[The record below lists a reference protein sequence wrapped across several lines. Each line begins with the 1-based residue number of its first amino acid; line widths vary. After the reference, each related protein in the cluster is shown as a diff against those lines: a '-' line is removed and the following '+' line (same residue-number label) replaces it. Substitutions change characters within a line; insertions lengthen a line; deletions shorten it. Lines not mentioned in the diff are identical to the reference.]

1 MNHVQVKQIA
11 VGNFLGEGI
20 RKASMPELGP
30 GGSWSTCAI
39 GCNVSPP
46 RDVAHI
52 QFQSRI
58 AFKLVW
64 VPTDNF
70 DMFALVDD
78 DGNELARGKPNG
90 DLPALR
96 ERMKNYRLVQGS
108 KYAHVVDEIAANSV
122 V

>member
-1 MNHVQVKQIA
+1 MKQIA

-46 RDVAHI
+46 RDVAHK
-52 QFQSRI
+52 QFHSRI

-64 VPTDNF
+64 VPNDNF

-78 DGNELARGKPNG
+78 DGNELARGKPRG

-96 ERMKNYRLVQGS
+96 ERLMNYRLVQSS